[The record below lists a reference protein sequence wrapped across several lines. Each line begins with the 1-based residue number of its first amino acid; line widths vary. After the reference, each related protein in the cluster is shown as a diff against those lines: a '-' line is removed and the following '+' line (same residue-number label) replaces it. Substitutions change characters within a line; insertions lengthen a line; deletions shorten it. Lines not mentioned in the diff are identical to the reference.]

1 MLANESIV
9 NDIVLPVFAE
19 DEFDRE
25 DNENDD
31 AELNISN
38 NIKIRDRK
46 LFVHP
51 YDYSIRSLKEQVE
64 DGTLVLA
71 DDFQRRRVWDD
82 TKASRLIES
91 LLINVPI
98 PVCYFAELEDS
109 SCSVIDGQQ
118 RLTAIYRYLNDDFKL
133 KSLKIRD
140 DLNKLKFSQLGVVDQ
155 RSIKLRIIRCVVIL
169 KDSDPEIRFDVFD
182 RLNSNSVKLNRQE
195 LRNSLYKGSLNN
207 LVKDLSKN
215 EIFKK
220 LRRAKDV
227 EKRMNDCEMILRF
240 FAFYFNGDKYQGKLP
255 KFLDDYLQSGM
266 KFNSQTLERH
276 REVFLKTIDVIYIVF
291 GENSFRRYDPID
303 RTWKSAINRA
313 VFDVMML
320 CFSRLTLESIEH
332 KRDVIISEFK
342 ELFTD
347 SNFEDAIAS
356 QPEKVDRM
364 QSRLDLWRERLDRI
378 GIPIERIIIG
388 TADDEAIQ

>member
-1 MLANESIV
+1 MLANSSIV
-9 NDIVLPVFAE
+9 NDTTLPVFTE

-25 DNENDD
+25 NTENED
-31 AELNISN
+31 AELNISSS
-38 NIKIRDRK
+38 IKIRDRK

-140 DLNKLKFSQLGVVDQ
+140 DLNKLKFSQLSIVDQ
-155 RSIKLRIIRCVVIL
+155 RSIRLRIIRCVVIL

-195 LRNSLYKGSLNN
+195 LRNSLYKGSLNK
-207 LVKDLSKN
+207 LIKDLSKHGS
-215 EIFKK
+215 
-220 LRRAKDV
+220 
-227 EKRMNDCEMILRF
+227 C
-240 FAFYFNGDKYQGKLP
+240 
-255 KFLDDYLQSGM
+255 
-266 KFNSQTLERH
+266 
-276 REVFLKTIDVIYIVF
+276 
-291 GENSFRRYDPID
+291 
-303 RTWKSAINRA
+303 
-313 VFDVMML
+313 
-320 CFSRLTLESIEH
+320 
-332 KRDVIISEFK
+332 
-342 ELFTD
+342 
-347 SNFEDAIAS
+347 
-356 QPEKVDRM
+356 
-364 QSRLDLWRERLDRI
+364 
-378 GIPIERIIIG
+378 
-388 TADDEAIQ
+388 

>member
-1 MLANESIV
+1 MLANGSII
-9 NDIVLPVFAE
+9 NDTALPVFTE

-25 DNENDD
+25 NNENED
-31 AELNISN
+31 AELNISKS
-38 NIKIRDRK
+38 IKIRNRK

-118 RLTAIYRYLNDDFKL
+118 RLTAIYRYLNDEFKL

-140 DLNKLKFSQLGVVDQ
+140 DLNKLKFSQLSIVDQ
-155 RSIKLRIIRCVVIL
+155 RSIKLRIIRCIVIL

-207 LVKDLSKN
+207 LVKELSKH

-227 EKRMNDCEMILRF
+227 EKRMNDCEIILRF
-240 FAFYFNGDKYQGKLP
+240 FALYFNGANYQGKLS
-255 KFLDDYLQSGM
+255 KFLDDYLESGM
-266 KFNSQTLERH
+266 KFNSEKIEQH
-276 REVFLKTIDVIYIVF
+276 REIFLKTIDIIHSIF
-291 GENSFRRYDPID
+291 GENSFRRYAPTE
-303 RTWKSAINRA
+303 RVWKSAINRA
-313 VFDVMML
+313 VYDVLML
-320 CFSRLTLESIEH
+320 SVFRLSLESLEH
-332 KRDVIISEFK
+332 KRDEIISEFTEIFK
-342 ELFTD
+342 D
-347 SNFEDAIAS
+347 PNFEDAIAS
-356 QPEKVDRM
+356 QPEKVTQM
-364 QSRLDLWRERLDRI
+364 QSRLDLWRDRLECI
-378 GIPIERIIIG
+378 GIPLERIIIG
-388 TADDEAIQ
+388 MTAHETM

>member
-9 NDIVLPVFAE
+9 NDTVLPVFPE
-19 DEFDRE
+19 DEFDCE
-25 DNENDD
+25 NNENED

-38 NIKIRDRK
+38 SVKIRDRK

-133 KSLKIRD
+133 KSLKIRN
-140 DLNKLKFSQLGVVDQ
+140 DLNKLKYSQLGIVDQ

-207 LVKDLSKN
+207 LVKDLSKH
-215 EIFKK
+215 ETFKK

-240 FAFYFNGDKYQGKLP
+240 FAFYFNGAKYQGKLS
-255 KFLDDYLQSGM
+255 KFLDDYLQLGM
-266 KFNSQTLERH
+266 KFNSQILEQH
-276 REVFLKTIDVIYIVF
+276 REIFLKTIDVTHSIF
-291 GENSFRRYDPID
+291 GENSFRRYDPIEAV
-303 RTWKSAINRA
+303 WKSAINRA
-313 VFDVMML
+313 VYDVVML
-320 CFSRLTLESIEH
+320 YFSRLSLESIEH
-332 KRDVIISEFK
+332 KRDEIISEFT
-342 ELFTD
+342 ELFKD
-347 SNFEDAIAS
+347 PNFEDAIAS
-356 QPEKVDRM
+356 QPEKVTQM
-364 QSRLDLWRERLDRI
+364 QSRLDLWRDRLEYI
-378 GIPIERIIIG
+378 GIPLERIIIG
-388 TADDEAIQ
+388 MTAHETI

>member
-1 MLANESIV
+1 MLANSSIV
-9 NDIVLPVFAE
+9 NDTALPVFAE

-25 DNENDD
+25 NNENED
-31 AELNISN
+31 AELNISSSV
-38 NIKIRDRK
+38 KIRDRK

-140 DLNKLKFSQLGVVDQ
+140 DLNKLKFSQLSIVDQ
-155 RSIKLRIIRCVVIL
+155 RAIKLRIIRCVVIL

-207 LVKDLSKN
+207 LVKELSKH
-215 EIFKK
+215 ETFKK

-240 FAFYFNGDKYQGKLP
+240 FAFHFNGANYYGKLP
-255 KFLDDYLQSGM
+255 KFLDDYLESGK
-266 KFNSQTLERH
+266 KFDSETLEQH
-276 REVFLKTIDVIYIVF
+276 REIFLKTIDTVHNIF
-291 GENSFRRYDPID
+291 GENSFRRYDFNEQV
-303 RTWKSAINRA
+303 WKSAINRA
-313 VFDVMML
+313 VYDVEML
-320 CFSRLTLESIEH
+320 YFSRLSLDSLKH
-332 KRDVIISEFK
+332 KRDEIIKEFI
-342 ELFTD
+342 EI
-347 SNFEDAIAS
+347 FEDSRFENAIAS
-356 QPEKVDRM
+356 QPEKVTQM
-364 QSRLDLWRERLDRI
+364 QFRLDLWREKLEYI
-378 GIPIERIIIG
+378 GIPVERIVIG
-388 TADDEAIQ
+388 KTAHETI